1 MSRWAQLSGVL
12 IVLITAV
19 VQVLFDPRITR
30 RFIASSLIAFLVYA
44 VYVGVGLAVALT
56 LLPQGPAAAAG
67 TTLSI
72 IGWIGLGGLGLV
84 RMAPSRVTHPACEIR
99 RRRHHLPCSHD
110 GGPVHGCQRVARW
123 RYPEAA

>member
-12 IVLITAV
+12 IVLISAV
-19 VQVLFDPRITR
+19 VQILFDPRITR
-30 RFIASSLIAFLVYA
+30 RFIASSLLAFLIYA

-84 RMAPSRVTHPACEIR
+84 RMAPRLREVPTLLAKF
-99 RRRHHLPCSHD
+99 
-110 GGPVHGCQRVARW
+110 GVADIICLVAMMAGLFM
-123 RYPEAA
+123 AANA